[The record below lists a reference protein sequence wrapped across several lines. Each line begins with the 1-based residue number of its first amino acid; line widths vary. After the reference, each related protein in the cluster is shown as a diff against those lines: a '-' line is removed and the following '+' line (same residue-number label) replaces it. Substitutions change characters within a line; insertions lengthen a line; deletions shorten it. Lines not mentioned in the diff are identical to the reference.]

1 MSTSN
6 SQGIN
11 TLLDAEREASKIVQK
26 AKQYRVQRLKDARSE
41 AAKEIEELKAQK
53 NTEYQDFVA
62 QHSGQSDQSLGK
74 VDQETEA
81 KIEEIRAAA
90 SNKKQDAVDKMIK
103 AITNVETKPH
113 ENYHV

>member
-1 MSTSN
+1 MSN

-11 TLLDAEREASKIVQK
+11 TLLDAEREAAKIVQK

-53 NTEYQDFVA
+53 NIEYQNFVA
-62 QHSGQSDQSLGK
+62 QHSGESDQSLSK

-81 KIEEIRAAA
+81 KIQEIREAAEK
-90 SNKKQDAVDKMIK
+90 NKEEAIQKIMK
-103 AITNVETKPH
+103 AITNVETKAH
-113 ENYHV
+113 ENYRA